1 MRKMMSKNIEK
12 IFDNILY
19 PLLKK
24 KIQQTKIKTSFLT
37 VTMTV

>member
-24 KIQQTKIKTSFLT
+24 KFNKLK
-37 VTMTV
+37 